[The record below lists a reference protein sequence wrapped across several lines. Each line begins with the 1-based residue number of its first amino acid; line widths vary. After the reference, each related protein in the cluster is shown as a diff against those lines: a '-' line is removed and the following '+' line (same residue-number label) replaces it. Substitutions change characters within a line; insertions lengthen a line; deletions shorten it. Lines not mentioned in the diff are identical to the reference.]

1 VTHHFDGSEGEVMKM
16 SKINLELILEH
27 VYSRNNIQDAIQW
40 VKILNKKSDDYR
52 VVSVRAD
59 YFQIAK
65 VGK

>member
-1 VTHHFDGSEGEVMKM
+1 M